1 MESFA
6 TPFPIFFDDG
16 EGSEPKAMG
25 AIGVHSVLSFKRFQ
39 ALMSQ
44 KINLPA
50 GQLTAVFVCRRAV
63 RHMPPVGWSWVRR
76 SVAAAHRPR
85 RCPRSPRP
93 ARLHCLWRRR
103 LRRSHQACAFRGAE
117 PARAPSPQGAEGD
130 KRQKL
135 PVNENTNFNI
145 ILNQHHPSKERDAHF
160 LISVKKSKK
169 DRKGAPRCLWI
180 ALPARG

>member
-76 SVAAAHRPR
+76 SAAAHRPR
-85 RCPRSPRP
+85 RVP
-93 ARLHCLWRRR
+93 A
-103 LRRSHQACAFRGAE
+103 QPAAGA
-117 PARAPSPQGAEGD
+117 PA
-130 KRQKL
+130 L
-135 PVNENTNFNI
+135 PVAAAVASQPPG
-145 ILNQHHPSKERDAHF
+145 LCVSR
-160 LISVKKSKK
+160 
-169 DRKGAPRCLWI
+169 R
-180 ALPARG
+180 